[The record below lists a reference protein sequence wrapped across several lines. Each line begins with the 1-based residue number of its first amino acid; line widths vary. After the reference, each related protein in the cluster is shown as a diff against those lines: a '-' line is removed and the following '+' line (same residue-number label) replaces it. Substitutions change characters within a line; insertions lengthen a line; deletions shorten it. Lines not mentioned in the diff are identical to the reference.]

1 MDNFVYEN
9 PTRIHF
15 GSGQIAALAE
25 AIPSGARVLMLY
37 GGGSIKSNGVYDQ
50 VAAALAGFDWEA
62 FGGIEP
68 NPRYDTLMRAVERV
82 RAGGFDYLLAV
93 GGGSVI
99 DGTKFVAAA
108 ACHPG
113 DDPWAILAEQAPV
126 REALPLGCVLTLPAT
141 GSETNINAVVTR
153 GERKLAFYSPLVR
166 PRFAIL
172 DPATTLSLAPR
183 QIANG
188 VVDAFVHVIEQ
199 YLTYPA
205 DARVQDRFAEGLLL
219 TLIETGPKAL
229 DDPNDLAVRADIMWA
244 ASLALNGLI
253 GCGVPQDW
261 ATHRIGHELTAHF
274 GIDHGRSLTI
284 VLPALMQARRAAKR
298 DKLLQYAER
307 VFGIDQGEPEAR
319 IDQAIAQTRA
329 FFQRMGVETSLADA
343 GLDATA
349 IDTLV
354 AGLEDNHLLPL
365 GERGDIGSAE
375 VRAILEGALR

>member
-25 AIPSGARVLMLY
+25 AVPAGARVLMLY

-50 VAAALAGFDWEA
+50 VAAALAGFDWEP

-82 RAGGFDYLLAV
+82 RTGGFDYLLAV

-108 ACHPG
+108 ARYPG
-113 DDPWAILAEQAPV
+113 EDPWEILADHAPV
-126 REALPLGCVLTLPAT
+126 PEALPLGCVLTLPAT

-153 GERKLAFYSPLVR
+153 GTSKLAFYSPLVR

-172 DPATTLSLAPR
+172 DPSTTLSLAPR

-253 GCGVPQDW
+253 SCGVPQDW

-284 VLPALMQARRAAKR
+284 VLPALMQVRREAKR

-307 VFGIDQGEPEAR
+307 VFGIDQGDPEAR
-319 IDQAIAQTRA
+319 IDQAIARTRA

-343 GLDATA
+343 GLDATV

-365 GERGDIGSAE
+365 GERGDINTAE
-375 VRAILEGALR
+375 VRAILEGALH

>member
-25 AIPSGARVLMLY
+25 AIPTGARVLMLY

-99 DGTKFVAAA
+99 DGSKFVAAA
-108 ACHPG
+108 ACYAG

-153 GERKLAFYSPLVR
+153 AERKLAFYSPLVR

-229 DDPNDLAVRADIMWA
+229 DDPNDLTLRADIMWA

>member
-25 AIPSGARVLMLY
+25 AIPTGARVLMLY

-153 GERKLAFYSPLVR
+153 AERKLAFYSPLVR

-229 DDPNDLAVRADIMWA
+229 DDPNDLALRADIMWA